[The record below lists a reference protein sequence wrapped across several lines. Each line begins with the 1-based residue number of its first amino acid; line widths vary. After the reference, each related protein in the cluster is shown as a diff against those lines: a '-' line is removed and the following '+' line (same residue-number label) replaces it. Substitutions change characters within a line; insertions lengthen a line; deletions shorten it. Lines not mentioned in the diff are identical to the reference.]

1 MEEGKKKTPHKETPP
16 PASVITH
23 APGEVSQSSEDRVH

>member
-1 MEEGKKKTPHKETPP
+1 MEKRRPTEKPAL
-16 PASVITH
+16 ASVITH